1 MTRIIDNLISKLI
14 CFKYELIW
22 SCIKKKEFSF
32 FVNIFKSAGPITL
45 AELCDVLTH
54 LRPNVRKPMADGALE
69 KEHEIFQ
76 KLEGRLVKEIKN
88 AKEITNLANFINNSI
103 GLFYRLCASPSEL
116 VTNILGMLVRMSLN
130 ILQKGKDK
138 EDARYKNL
146 GLKMLSVALHAAG
159 HATLQLA
166 IWVEC
171 SVVPS
176 FGSKLFLQVKI

>member
-1 MTRIIDNLISKLI
+1 
-14 CFKYELIW
+14 
-22 SCIKKKEFSF
+22 
-32 FVNIFKSAGPITL
+32 
-45 AELCDVLTH
+45 
-54 LRPNVRKPMADGALE
+54 MADGALE

-138 EDARYKNL
+138 DDARYKNL

>member
-1 MTRIIDNLISKLI
+1 M
-14 CFKYELIW
+14 
-22 SCIKKKEFSF
+22 
-32 FVNIFKSAGPITL
+32 TL

-54 LRPNVRKPMADGALE
+54 LRPNVRKPMANGALE
-69 KEHEIFQ
+69 KENEIFE
-76 KLEGRLVKEIKN
+76 KLEARLVQEIKN
-88 AKEITNLANFINNSI
+88 AKDITNLANFINNSI

-130 ILQKGKDK
+130 LLQKGKDK
-138 EDARYKNL
+138 EDQRYKSL
-146 GLKMLSVALHAAG
+146 GLKMLSVAMHATG

-176 FGSKLFLQVKI
+176 YGFYFYLPQVSGEIGRKRALYGGPIRHRV